1 MHDDLFFW
9 PRVKAKLIANRIFFC
24 SEFEFEII
32 CMKEKKNGGF
42 NEKCMSR
49 DARAKNVF
57 FGFCVPSLRFIYKM
71 NRNLMAVMTSNVSSL
86 RRGIVMQ
93 MQNMKIKNPNGLTVK
108 DGTSLPIDSPYQ
120 HVDVL
125 ILGAGLAGLGAAT
138 AINRAN
144 RAETKPKQIC
154 SFLVL
159 EAQSRAGGR
168 VNTVELIDFAQKRQI
183 IDNTI
188 ECKTNQ
194 NHFEANTVD
203 SGAQWLHGKYNFL
216 HELSEKF
223 DLLSDEQSEEGLGAF
238 VYENCVEIDAFLVK
252 KIDYV
257 VGEILGECEM
267 FAHRNGDDADETI
280 ATYPKS
286 VEQFLRERFEQYL
299 TTVQC
304 PAERKIAC
312 DLFEWH
318 IRFQIID
325 NSCMT
330 LNDVSAKHWG
340 KYSFNG
346 ESCQAHY
353 NIRNGFGTVV
363 HKLIDELDKKSV
375 LFKKEIVRVTVNGD
389 DSRRPRISV
398 KCADQ
403 SVYTA
408 NHVLVTF
415 SLGVLKA
422 NYEKIFQPKLPSFI
436 ERAIN
441 SIGFETINKLFL
453 QFETAWWG
461 DLDGIQLIFKNDE
474 SNVSTQCRFQSII
487 VN

>member
-1 MHDDLFFW
+1 M
-9 PRVKAKLIANRIFFC
+9 R
-24 SEFEFEII
+24 
-32 CMKEKKNGGF
+32 
-42 NEKCMSR
+42 
-49 DARAKNVF
+49 
-57 FGFCVPSLRFIYKM
+57 
-71 NRNLMAVMTSNVSSL
+71 
-86 RRGIVMQ
+86 

-108 DGTSLPIDSPYQ
+108 DGTSTQQVEPHR

-144 RAETKPKQIC
+144 DAAQATRRKC
-154 SFLVL
+154 SFLIL
-159 EAQSRAGGR
+159 EAQARAGGR
-168 VNTVELIDFAQKRQI
+168 VNTVELNEYTRKRRI
-183 IDNTI
+183 IDNAI
-188 ECKTNQ
+188 ECNANRTYY
-194 NHFEANTVD
+194 EMNTVD
-203 SGAQWLHGKYNFL
+203 GGAQWLHGKCNYL
-216 HELSEKF
+216 HELSEKY

-238 VYENCVEIDAFLVK
+238 LYENCIEIDPFLVK
-252 KIDYV
+252 KIDFV
-257 VGEILGECEM
+257 IGEILGECEG
-267 FAHRNGDDADETI
+267 FAHENGLENEHDR
-280 ATYPKS
+280 TYPKS
-286 VEQFLRERFEQYL
+286 VEHFMRDRFQQYL
-299 TTVQC
+299 ETVEC
-304 PAERKIAC
+304 PNERKMAS
-312 DLFEWH
+312 DLFDWH

-325 NSCMT
+325 NSCLT
-330 LNDVSAKHWG
+330 LQDVSAKHWG

-353 NIRNGFGTVV
+353 NFRDGFGAIVNE
-363 HKLIDELDKKSV
+363 LIAELDGNCV
-375 LFKKEIVRVTVNGD
+375 LFRKEIVQVAVNGD

-422 NYEKIFQPKLPSFI
+422 NYMKMFQPKLPTPV

-461 DLDGIQLIFKNDE
+461 DLDGIQLIFKNDD
-474 SNVSTQCRFQSII
+474 SNVSAWRLYLAIARCNLQCNKCIFRI
-487 VN
+487 VIGRGT

>member
-1 MHDDLFFW
+1 M
-9 PRVKAKLIANRIFFC
+9 PIYNRITFC
-24 SEFEFEII
+24 
-32 CMKEKKNGGF
+32 
-42 NEKCMSR
+42 
-49 DARAKNVF
+49 
-57 FGFCVPSLRFIYKM
+57 
-71 NRNLMAVMTSNVSSL
+71 
-86 RRGIVMQ
+86 RGVVVRT
-93 MQNMKIKNPNGLTVK
+93 QNTKIKNPNGLTVK
-108 DGTSLPIDSPYQ
+108 DGTLAMSPQ

-138 AINRAN
+138 AIRRAN
-144 RAETKPKQIC
+144 VEWEAINKKR
-154 SFLVL
+154 SFLIL
-159 EAQSRAGGR
+159 EAQARAGGR
-168 VNTVELIDFAQKRQI
+168 VNTVEMIDYLQKRRI
-183 IDNTI
+183 IDNAI
-188 ECKTNQ
+188 ECNAKQ
-194 NHFEANTVD
+194 NYNEMNMVD
-203 SGAQWLHGKYNFL
+203 SGAQWLHGKFNFL
-216 HELSEKF
+216 HELSEKY

-238 VYENCVEIDAFLVK
+238 LYEDGVEIDPFMVK
-252 KIDYV
+252 KIDFV
-257 VGEILGECEM
+257 VGKILGECEA
-267 FAHRNGDDADETI
+267 FAHENGIDAVRNAP
-280 ATYPKS
+280 YPKS
-286 VEQFLRERFEQYL
+286 VEHFMRERFQQFQKTIE
-299 TTVQC
+299 C
-304 PAERKIAC
+304 PNERKIAS

-318 IRFQIID
+318 IRFQMID

-353 NIRNGFGTVV
+353 NFRNGFGAIVN
-363 HKLIDELDKKSV
+363 KLIDELDENCV
-375 LFKKEIVRVTVNGD
+375 LFKKEIVQVAVNGD

-422 NYEKIFQPKLPSFI
+422 NYMKMFQPKLPTSV

-461 DLDGIQLIFKNDE
+461 DLDGIQLVFKNDD
-474 SNVSTQCRFQSII
+474 SNVSLCVFVFISHPAASQFKWC
-487 VN
+487 